1 MAGSRCAVFGRVNHE
16 SRVTAA
22 RHARNADD
30 DIGGDRG
37 NRIGK
42 QSTTITLLS
51 DEYGHVASRGYY
63 DYVDIKLNTSISKP
77 LTG

>member
-42 QSTTITLLS
+42 QQQHCLDTDDT
-51 DEYGHVASRGYY
+51 DEYGHAGSGSSLEG
-63 DYVDIKLNTSISKP
+63 IMILPI
-77 LTG
+77 